1 MTALMIRRAAVKAV
15 EQWLSRLCTFAAT
28 DCAHVTRTNKCSAFV
43 SCFGKAVAAHT
54 CHVIILSAGEQ
65 ATLLAGVTR
74 VATDE
79 AGARV
84 VHALRAVV
92 VFGVLRREVETAAVK
107 GAMTRPQ
114 TVEQICVLATNVADI
129 VRL

>member
-1 MTALMIRRAAVKAV
+1 
-15 EQWLSRLCTFAAT
+15 
-28 DCAHVTRTNKCSAFV
+28 
-43 SCFGKAVAAHT
+43 
-54 CHVIILSAGEQ
+54 VIILSAGEQ

-129 VRL
+129 VRS